1 MSLFIKKLHVENF
14 KSISKAD
21 IEFKPL
27 TVLVGRNSAGKSSL
41 LHSLLL
47 ASQHLS
53 SDFASDHR
61 ISLNRNFVN
70 LGSFHE
76 ILNRKRP
83 ENSEVVVGIETND
96 TKWQAHLVFDR
107 EENGQ
112 LRKLSREAIISKI
125 EIELERDK
133 NKSSDLVSFQF
144 ETGEILSQHPPLLFS
159 GDFNSSEIEVAIG
172 EGFLSIEKSATS
184 DESQESIAR
193 RFDYVM
199 FIPAAGQNFHPVPL
213 ERTDFIH
220 YLIDEFYQSAL
231 ELRNRRSS
239 RLTRLGRK
247 SSILT
252 AKPAQNREY
261 WEENL
266 IPIFKSI
273 FATNIDSFSDF
284 SNSGFLRQL
293 IRKFKMTMEAPV
305 RLVKLL
311 PENRPYKKDEN
322 GIQEA
327 ISDLVDSIALRDISD
342 IKSALVPFLQQEVFK
357 SDSYECLK
365 PIHFGRENNWK
376 HQDFLGSTKNGLF
389 TFDMRGSILPEL
401 EVTQLWGNSRE
412 RLSGKMKNVYYLGP
426 IRDTNFS
433 APRLADP
440 RNLGPKGEQAVEVLA
455 HEAYLRNK
463 YPLPLDDDGFNEHPF
478 SDLYGSGETF
488 SENLNRWLSHF
499 GLAHG
504 VQHEDQGRDRP
515 RINVLVDKDD
525 PTQTVDLRSVGQ
537 GMAQVLPVLMQCLLA
552 RPDESIVIIEQPE
565 LHLHPRLESQLA
577 DFFLLCAKQG
587 RQIVVETHS
596 EHLINRLRLRIA
608 EDKSNSVQDM
618 VKILYA
624 EQENDETHFNEAL
637 IDSYGGL
644 ANEWPRDFLDLNL
657 VASEKLIDAAIDKRL
672 GELEDEENEEDEGEL

>member
-1 MSLFIKKLHVENF
+1 
-14 KSISKAD
+14 
-21 IEFKPL
+21 
-27 TVLVGRNSAGKSSL
+27 
-41 LHSLLL
+41 
-47 ASQHLS
+47 
-53 SDFASDHR
+53 
-61 ISLNRNFVN
+61 
-70 LGSFHE
+70 
-76 ILNRKRP
+76 
-83 ENSEVVVGIETND
+83 
-96 TKWQAHLVFDR
+96 
-107 EENGQ
+107 
-112 LRKLSREAIISKI
+112 
-125 EIELERDK
+125 
-133 NKSSDLVSFQF
+133 
-144 ETGEILSQHPPLLFS
+144 
-159 GDFNSSEIEVAIG
+159 
-172 EGFLSIEKSATS
+172 
-184 DESQESIAR
+184 
-193 RFDYVM
+193 
-199 FIPAAGQNFHPVPL
+199 
-213 ERTDFIH
+213 
-220 YLIDEFYQSAL
+220 
-231 ELRNRRSS
+231 
-239 RLTRLGRK
+239 
-247 SSILT
+247 
-252 AKPAQNREY
+252 
-261 WEENL
+261 
-266 IPIFKSI
+266 
-273 FATNIDSFSDF
+273 
-284 SNSGFLRQL
+284 
-293 IRKFKMTMEAPV
+293 MTMEVGV
-305 RLVKLL
+305 RLVNLL

-327 ISDLVDSIALRDISD
+327 ISDLLDSIALRDISD
-342 IKSALVPFLQQEVFK
+342 IKSVLVPFLQQEVFE

-376 HQDFLGSTKNGLF
+376 HQDFLGSARNNLF
-389 TFDMRGSILPEL
+389 TFDMRGAELPDL

-455 HEAYLRNK
+455 HEAHVRNS
-463 YPLPLDDDGFNEHPF
+463 YPIPIDDQYENDQPFNFVVTEH
-478 SDLYGSGETF
+478 DETF
-488 SENLNRWLSHF
+488 SRNLNLWLSHF

-515 RINVLVDKDD
+515 RINVLIDKDD

-565 LHLHPRLESQLA
+565 LHLHPQLESQIA
-577 DFFLLCAKQG
+577 DFFLLCAATG

>member
-1 MSLFIKKLHVENF
+1 MSPFIKKLHVENF

-61 ISLNRNFVN
+61 ISLNRNLVN

-76 ILNRKRP
+76 VLNRKRP
-83 ENSEVVVGIETND
+83 ENSEVVVGIETSD

-125 EIELERDK
+125 EIELERAI
-133 NKSSDLVSFQF
+133 NKSSDLVNFQF
-144 ETGEILSQHPPLLFS
+144 ETREILDEHPPLLFF
-159 GDFNSSEIEVAIG
+159 GDFNSSEIEVAVG
-172 EGFLSIEKSATS
+172 EGFLSIEKSETS
-184 DESQESIAR
+184 DESQDSIAR
-193 RFDYVM
+193 RFDYAM

-220 YLIDEFYQSAL
+220 YLIDEFHQSAL

-239 RLTRLGRK
+239 RLTRLGGK
-247 SSILT
+247 SSTLI
-252 AKPAQNREY
+252 AKPAQNKEY

-266 IPIFKSI
+266 LSFFKSI
-273 FATNIDSFSDF
+273 FANYIENADF

-293 IRKFKMTMEAPV
+293 IRRLKMTMENPV
-305 RLVKLL
+305 RFVNLL
-311 PENRPYKKDEN
+311 PENRPYKKN
-322 GIQEA
+322 GDGTQEA
-327 ISDLVDSIALRDISD
+327 ISDLVESIALRNISD
-342 IKSALVPFLQQEVFK
+342 IKSVLVPFLQEEVFK

-365 PIHFGRENNWK
+365 PIHFGKEKNWK
-376 HQDFLGSTKNGLF
+376 HQDFLDSTRNNLF
-389 TFDMRGSILPEL
+389 TFDTRRSILPEL

-455 HEAYLRNK
+455 HEAYIRNN
-463 YPLPLDDDGFNEHPF
+463 YPLPIDDENENDQAFNFVVTSP
-478 SDLYGSGETF
+478 SETF

-537 GMAQVLPVLMQCLLA
+537 GMAQLLPVLMQCLLA
-552 RPDESIVIIEQPE
+552 RPEESIVIIEQPE
-565 LHLHPRLESQLA
+565 LHLHPKLESQIA
-577 DFFLLCAKQG
+577 DFFLLCAATG

-624 EQENDETHFNEAL
+624 EQENDETYFSEAL
-637 IDSYGGL
+637 VDSYGGL

-672 GELEDEENEEDEGEL
+672 AELEDEENEEDEGEL

>member
-525 PTQTVDLRSVGQ
+525 PTQTVD
-537 GMAQVLPVLMQCLLA
+537 
-552 RPDESIVIIEQPE
+552 
-565 LHLHPRLESQLA
+565 
-577 DFFLLCAKQG
+577 
-587 RQIVVETHS
+587 
-596 EHLINRLRLRIA
+596 
-608 EDKSNSVQDM
+608 
-618 VKILYA
+618 
-624 EQENDETHFNEAL
+624 
-637 IDSYGGL
+637 
-644 ANEWPRDFLDLNL
+644 
-657 VASEKLIDAAIDKRL
+657 
-672 GELEDEENEEDEGEL
+672 